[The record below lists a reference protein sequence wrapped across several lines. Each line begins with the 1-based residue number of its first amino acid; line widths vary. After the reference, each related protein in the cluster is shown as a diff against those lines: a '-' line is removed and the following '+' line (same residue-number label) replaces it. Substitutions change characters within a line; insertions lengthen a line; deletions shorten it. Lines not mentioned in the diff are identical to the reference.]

1 MPKIAVFDGKR
12 TNPREMRGF
21 GAEERYFGE
30 PARRHSLLVTL
41 PLPAILAPMRY
52 LLLVASLILAA
63 AATAAE
69 RKFDFGQFP
78 ENQTPPGFR
87 SVVSGEGKPGDWKV
101 IMEDVPSALKPLTP
115 QAPSITKRG
124 VLAQLAQDPTDEH
137 FAILIFDD
145 ETYGDFTLTTRFKTV
160 SGTAE
165 QMAGIAFRIQN
176 ETNYYVVRASSL
188 GNTFRW
194 YKVVNGARGLVA
206 GPEVKIPN
214 GVWHEMTV
222 SCEGNKINCFLNG
235 QQFIPTITDTS
246 FNHGKIGFWT
256 KSDSVSY
263 FQDTKIV
270 YKQREVPAQKL
281 VRETVKNYG
290 RLLGLKLYIQP
301 SGSQA
306 TRIIASKDES
316 EIGQP
321 GTDAELKAIQ
331 KSDILYAK
339 SKESVDVIMPLR
351 DRNGDSIAAARVVM
365 KTFPGQTEKNALA
378 RATPIVKEMQTKIRG
393 MEDLVE

>member
-1 MPKIAVFDGKR
+1 
-12 TNPREMRGF
+12 
-21 GAEERYFGE
+21 
-30 PARRHSLLVTL
+30 
-41 PLPAILAPMRY
+41 MRY
-52 LLLVASLILAA
+52 VLFAAGLILTLAA
-63 AATAAE
+63 GAAE

-87 SVVSGEGKPGDWKV
+87 SVVSGLGKPGDWKI
-101 IMEDVPSALKPLTP
+101 IMEAVPSALKPLTP
-115 QAPSITKRG
+115 QAPSITKRA
-124 VLAQLAQDPTDEH
+124 VLAQLAQDSTDEH
-137 FAILIFDD
+137 FSLLIFDG
-145 ETYGDFTLTTRFKTV
+145 ETFGDFTLTTRFKTV

-194 YKVVNGARGLVA
+194 YKVVNGTRGLVV
-206 GPEVKIPN
+206 GPEVKIPS
-214 GVWHEMTV
+214 GVWHEMTI
-222 SCEGNKINCFLNG
+222 SCEGNKINCLLNG
-235 QQFIPTITDTS
+235 QQLIPTISDTS
-246 FNHGKIGFWT
+246 FTRGKIGFWT

-270 YKQREVPAQKL
+270 YKPREVPAQKL

-290 RLLGLKLYIQP
+290 RLLGLKIYIP
-301 SGSQA
+301 AAGSES
-306 TRIIASKDES
+306 TRIVASKDET

-321 GTDAELKAIQ
+321 GTEAELKAIQ

-339 SKESVDVIMPLR
+339 SKESADVIMPLR
-351 DRNGDSIAAARVVM
+351 DRNGDPIAAARVVM
-365 KTFPGQTEKNALA
+365 KTFPGQTEQNALA
-378 RATPIVKEMQTKIRG
+378 RATPIVKEMQAKIRG